1 MSRQLVKTMNSFAL
15 GDGMT
20 IMKVRQSRRFFAV
33 AGLEDKGRQNS
44 TAFRN
49 GER

>member
-1 MSRQLVKTMNSFAL
+1 MSGQLAKTMNSFTL

-20 IMKVRQSRRFFAV
+20 IMEVRQSRRHFAV
-33 AGLEDKGRQNS
+33 AGLEDKGRQDFM
-44 TAFRN
+44 AFRN